1 MTTETISLDDIAGM
15 IGAGRLDDARAALE
29 GYPDSDEDRHELMFL
44 RGYLHEMSYD
54 REAAL
59 NSYQEVLEQHPEH
72 TEACFRAAWLAD
84 QMGDTEA
91 AIELYE
97 RCTASE
103 PVHANAMIN
112 LAVLYEEKGDLNRAE
127 ACLLDVLETYPEHAR
142 ANRFLKS
149 VAASATMVYDE
160 HKQREREMRNAVL
173 DMPISDFELSVRSRN
188 CLRQM
193 NIKSL
198 GDLLNTSEPELLS
211 YKNFGETSLNEVK
224 AMLAQKGLTLG
235 KTLPPPEQP
244 VFRPPAPA
252 QEEDGAHVNKS
263 VTELELSVRSRK
275 ALQRLGA
282 VTLGDLIVHT
292 EAELMSIKN
301 FGQTSLNEIQRQ
313 LARYGLSLRQS
324 SV

>member
-15 IGAGRLDDARAALE
+15 IRAGRLDDACETLD
-29 GYPDSDEDRHELMFL
+29 GYPDTDEDRCELMFL

-59 NSYQEVLEQHPEH
+59 NSYQEVLEQDPEH

-84 QMGDTEA
+84 QGGDTEA

-103 PVHANAMIN
+103 PVHANAMVN
-112 LAVLYEEKGDLNRAE
+112 LAVLYEEKGDLKRAE
-127 ACLLDVLETYPEHAR
+127 ACLLDVLDTYPVHTR
-142 ANRFLKS
+142 ATRFLKS

-160 HKQREREMRNAVL
+160 HKQREKEMRNAVL

-235 KTLPPPEQP
+235 KTLPSPELP

-252 QEEDGAHVNKS
+252 QEEDGAHANKL

-275 ALQRLGA
+275 ALQRLGSI
-282 VTLGDLIVHT
+282 TLGDLILHT

-313 LARYGLSLRQS
+313 LARYGLSLRQT